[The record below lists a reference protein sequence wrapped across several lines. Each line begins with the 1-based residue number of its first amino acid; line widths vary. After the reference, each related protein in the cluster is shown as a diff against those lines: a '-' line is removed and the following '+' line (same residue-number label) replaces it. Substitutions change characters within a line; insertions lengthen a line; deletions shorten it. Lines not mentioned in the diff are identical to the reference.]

1 MKKLFSTILVLGLLF
16 SGNAN
21 ANDIKK
27 LNKELLEIEARLDL
41 CLDTK
46 NKDIC
51 IKFMTDNPLLLEI
64 FGNEDFAKLLST
76 SKCQIDDLHQMQF
89 QSRLTKMIWQQTK
102 RYGAAQ
108 QNCLANNFHKQ
119 FCLDATQP
127 CHQT

>member
-76 SKCQIDDLHQMQF
+76 SKCQIG
-89 QSRLTKMIWQQTK
+89 TKC
-102 RYGAAQ
+102 GATNARI
-108 QNCLANNFHKQ
+108 LAKTLQ
-119 FCLDATQP
+119 ASSLVMELD
-127 CHQT
+127 

>member
-1 MKKLFSTILVLGLLF
+1 MKKLLSIIVLGLLLG
-16 SGNAN
+16 GNAY

-27 LNKELLEIEARLDL
+27 LNKKLLEIEARLDL

-76 SKCQIDDLHQMQF
+76 SKCQIG
-89 QSRLTKMIWQQTK
+89 TKC
-102 RYGAAQ
+102 GATNARI
-108 QNCLANNFHKQ
+108 LAKTLQ
-119 FCLDATQP
+119 ASSLVMELD
-127 CHQT
+127 

>member
-1 MKKLFSTILVLGLLF
+1 MKKLLSIIVLGLLF

-51 IKFMTDNPLLLEI
+51 VKFMTDNPLLLEI
-64 FGNEDFAKLLST
+64 FGNENFAKLLST
-76 SKCQIDDLHQMQF
+76 SKCQVGN
-89 QSRLTKMIWQQTK
+89 KC
-102 RYGAAQ
+102 GATNARI
-108 QNCLANNFHKQ
+108 LAKTLQ
-119 FCLDATQP
+119 ASSLVMELD
-127 CHQT
+127 